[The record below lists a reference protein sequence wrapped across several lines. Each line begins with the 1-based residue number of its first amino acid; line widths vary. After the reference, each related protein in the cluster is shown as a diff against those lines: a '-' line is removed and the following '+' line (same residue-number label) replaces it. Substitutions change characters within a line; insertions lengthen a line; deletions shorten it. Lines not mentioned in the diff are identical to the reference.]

1 MKYQNDSGFT
11 LIEVMIAA
19 VILFVALSF
28 TAEIYS
34 SSSLTSEKAIEVA
47 NRNQSIPIVM
57 DTIKTQLRHKARNKT
72 LNEHSGT
79 VLVNGV
85 SFEWQAKRESY
96 DARAL
101 QLTDITAPRPQ
112 FSLFNITVQIN
123 QEGNSKELTQFKV
136 ATW

>member
-11 LIEVMIAA
+11 LIEVMVAA

-34 SSSLTSEKAIEVA
+34 SSSLTSEKAIKVA
-47 NRNQSIPIVM
+47 NRNQSIPIVI

-101 QLTDITAPRPQ
+101 QLTDITAPSPQ
-112 FSLFNITVQIN
+112 FSLFNITVQIH
-123 QEGNSKELTQFKV
+123 QEGNSKELAQFKV